1 MNSEEKREAYFVSN
15 PDVFSA
21 YKEILRINDTLDYK
35 FTDRKFREI
44 KQYAIEN
51 TAFYKNYS
59 IDDTFPV
66 MTKMDYINN
75 YDAIRSTE
83 VFSEPLHITSTSGS
97 TGIPFKVEQNKEKR
111 NRTIADLKAFG
122 TYALFESHDKMI
134 QLRSYCGKKLDR
146 TIDEKENIWRYDI
159 FDLQSGG
166 GIDSFIEF
174 VLEYKPVVI
183 FSYVS
188 ALETIC
194 EYILSSGKSYDFNV
208 KSILVGAEA
217 LTKEV
222 YEKFYKVFK
231 CPVFDRYSDME
242 MGILAQRE
250 FGKLF
255 RINKAS
261 YYFECLKLDKDEPTK
276 EGELGRLVFTDLFNH
291 AFPMIRYDTGDLG
304 TYKTIDGE
312 IYIETVYGRS
322 LDQIYNEKMEIIN
335 PHDLSRSMSGITG
348 IVQWQLIQKSINCF
362 VLRCI
367 AKSTFQQFEAIDR
380 LRKILGTGVKINVE
394 LVDDIP
400 VLNSQKRKAI
410 INEMIVKQYK

>member
-146 TIDEKENIWRYDI
+146 TIDEKENICRYDN

-166 GIDSFIEF
+166 GYRF
-174 VLEYKPVVI
+174 
-183 FSYVS
+183 
-188 ALETIC
+188 
-194 EYILSSGKSYDFNV
+194 
-208 KSILVGAEA
+208 
-217 LTKEV
+217 
-222 YEKFYKVFK
+222 FYRV
-231 CPVFDRYSDME
+231 CI
-242 MGILAQRE
+242 GI
-250 FGKLF
+250 
-255 RINKAS
+255 
-261 YYFECLKLDKDEPTK
+261 
-276 EGELGRLVFTDLFNH
+276 
-291 AFPMIRYDTGDLG
+291 
-304 TYKTIDGE
+304 
-312 IYIETVYGRS
+312 
-322 LDQIYNEKMEIIN
+322 
-335 PHDLSRSMSGITG
+335 
-348 IVQWQLIQKSINCF
+348 
-362 VLRCI
+362 
-367 AKSTFQQFEAIDR
+367 
-380 LRKILGTGVKINVE
+380 
-394 LVDDIP
+394 
-400 VLNSQKRKAI
+400 
-410 INEMIVKQYK
+410 